1 MKRTARC
8 LISLLL
14 LAALSPCALA
24 QSTILGGLWNAL
36 FGGSTGTLWDSRVQ
50 IDIIPLEASCL
61 SQGDRLLGLSRD
73 GRRALIASS
82 DGPVF
87 LADLETEART
97 DLFSAT
103 PQVLTEAMARLSPA
117 QDQAVPTLSEYF
129 TALSASL
136 GRPAPLWFVPSHVL
150 QGDENTLRL
159 WDTQARAWTIDC
171 GTGAAYGPLPS
182 SMSVYGGQGL
192 YLDGPGKP
200 MIMDL
205 ATGTAQPLTIPAPAD
220 QYPDGAAALSV
231 GFVGQCGMAAMLRTS
246 RLDRANGQTC
256 ELAVYKG
263 GEWARYSLAT
273 QIFGRETSSI
283 MPVNDRFV
291 LLYSNAAAQITM
303 PILVDLTTG
312 QSLCLYSMPERDHY
326 TLCAAPLSDCLNES
340 GIPTLPETARGLLP
354 LGPMEDGTCLMVQ
367 LLGAGEIALLRPDTG
382 ETCLL
387 KDESGEPLGLPLMQ
401 GFTTDGHT
409 RVVTALMPGVPGHET
424 DLDYVRLSPR

>member
-1 MKRTARC
+1 
-8 LISLLL
+8 
-14 LAALSPCALA
+14 
-24 QSTILGGLWNAL
+24 
-36 FGGSTGTLWDSRVQ
+36 
-50 IDIIPLEASCL
+50 
-61 SQGDRLLGLSRD
+61 
-73 GRRALIASS
+73 
-82 DGPVF
+82 
-87 LADLETEART
+87 
-97 DLFSAT
+97 
-103 PQVLTEAMARLSPA
+103 
-117 QDQAVPTLSEYF
+117 
-129 TALSASL
+129 
-136 GRPAPLWFVPSHVL
+136 
-150 QGDENTLRL
+150 
-159 WDTQARAWTIDC
+159 
-171 GTGAAYGPLPS
+171 
-182 SMSVYGGQGL
+182 MSVHGGQGL

-231 GFVGQCGMAAMLRTS
+231 GFVGQGGMAAMLRTS
-246 RLDRANGQTC
+246 RLDRANGQTY

-354 LGPMEDGTCLMVQ
+354 LGPMEDGQYLMVQ

-387 KDESGEPLGLPLMQ
+387 KDESGAPMILPLLNC
-401 GFTTDGHT
+401 FTTDGCTLAAAFIASSLHGQEND
-409 RVVTALMPGVPGHET
+409 MN
-424 DLDYVRLSPR
+424 YIRLSPR